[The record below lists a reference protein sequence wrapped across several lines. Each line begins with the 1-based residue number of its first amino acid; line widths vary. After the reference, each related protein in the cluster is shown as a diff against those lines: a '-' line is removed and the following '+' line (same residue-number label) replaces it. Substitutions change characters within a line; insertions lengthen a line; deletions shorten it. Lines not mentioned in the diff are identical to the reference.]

1 MGASFLITLRE
12 GLEVSLVLAILVA
25 YLVKTGR
32 QSEVPAVWKGTG
44 AAAVLCL
51 IVGIVIYAL
60 IGGLHGTANQIVE
73 GSIATAAAIVL
84 TWMIFWMR
92 ANARSIGADLRNKV
106 DAATTVGAL
115 VAIAFVATVR
125 EGLETVLFLLSA
137 ETGSSSGVEVVLGG
151 LLGLVV
157 AAVVGYAIY
166 RGGNRLNLR
175 RFFQVTG
182 ILLIL
187 FAAGLVGKAFHE
199 FREAL
204 GLESGLLIDPV
215 WTIESGAWAS
225 GTFYD
230 FMKGLFGWH
239 KETELIRLIA
249 YFAYMVPVMYLF
261 LKSPKRSRV
270 ASESVSATASPS
282 GAARSEQE
290 LTSV

>member
-25 YLVKTGR
+25 YLVKTDR
-32 QSEVPAVWKGTG
+32 RHDVPAVWKGTG
-44 AAAVLCL
+44 AAAGLCL
-51 IVGIVIYAL
+51 VVGIVIYAL

-92 ANARSIGADLRNKV
+92 SNARTLGAELRHKV

-137 ETGSSSGVEVVLGG
+137 ETGSSSGAEVVTGG

-157 AAVVGYAIY
+157 SAILGWVIY
-166 RGGNRLNLR
+166 KGGNRLNLR

-204 GLESGLLIDPV
+204 GLESGFFIDPV
-215 WTIESGAWAS
+215 WSIESGAWAS

-249 YFAYMVPVMYLF
+249 YVGYLVPVMYLF
-261 LKSPKRSRV
+261 LKSPRSSTAV
-270 ASESVSATASPS
+270 PSAPSATERPAD
-282 GAARSEQE
+282 E

>member
-12 GLEVSLVLAILVA
+12 GLEVSLVLAILIS

-32 QSEVPAVWKGTG
+32 GSETGGVWRGTG
-44 AAAVLCL
+44 LAALLCLVMGVVIHAAV
-51 IVGIVIYAL
+51 
-60 IGGLHGTANQIVE
+60 GGLNGTVEQLVE
-73 GSIATAAAIVL
+73 GSIAVAAAGVL

-92 ANARSIGADLRNKV
+92 TNARSLGSDLRERV

-115 VAIAFVATVR
+115 AVIAFVATVR

-137 ETGSSSGVEVVLGG
+137 ETGSSSGVEVVGGG
-151 LLGLVV
+151 LAGLAVSAVLGW
-157 AAVVGYAIY
+157 AIY

-182 ILLIL
+182 VLLIL

-204 GLESGLLIDPV
+204 DLHAGGVIDPV
-215 WTIESGAWAS
+215 WTVESGLWAE

-230 FMKGLFGWH
+230 FMKGFFGWH
-239 KETELIRLIA
+239 RETEWIRLIA
-249 YFAYMVPVMYLF
+249 YFAYLAPVLYLF
-261 LKSPKRSRV
+261 IKKPAP
-270 ASESVSATASPS
+270 ASSGAGHVERRESVPA
-282 GAARSEQE
+282 
-290 LTSV
+290 

>member
-12 GLEVSLVLAILVA
+12 GLEVSLVLAILIS

-32 QSEVPAVWKGTG
+32 GSETGGVWRGTG
-44 AAAVLCL
+44 LAVALCL
-51 IVGIVIYAL
+51 VIGIVIHAA

-73 GSIATAAAIVL
+73 GCIAVAAAVVL

-92 ANARSIGADLRNKV
+92 TNARTLGSELRGRV

-115 VAIAFVATVR
+115 AVIAFVATVR

-137 ETGSSSGVEVVLGG
+137 ETGSSSGLEVVGGG
-151 LLGLVV
+151 LAGLVV
-157 AAVVGYAIY
+157 SAVLGWAIY

-182 ILLIL
+182 VLLIL
-187 FAAGLVGKAFHE
+187 FAAGLVGKSFHE

-204 GLESGLLIDPV
+204 DLHAGGVIDPV
-215 WTIESGAWAS
+215 WTVESGLWAE

-230 FMKGLFGWH
+230 FMKGFFGWH
-239 KETELIRLIA
+239 RETEWIRLIA
-249 YFAYMVPVMYLF
+249 YFAYLVPVLYLF
-261 LKSPKRSRV
+261 LKKPSPAS
-270 ASESVSATASPS
+270 SESGQAE
-282 GAARSEQE
+282 RRE
-290 LTSV
+290 SVPA